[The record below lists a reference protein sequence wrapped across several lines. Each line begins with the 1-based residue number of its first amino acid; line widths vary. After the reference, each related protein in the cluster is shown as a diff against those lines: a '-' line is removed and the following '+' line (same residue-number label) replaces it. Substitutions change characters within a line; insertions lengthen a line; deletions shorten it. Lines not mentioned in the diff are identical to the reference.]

1 MSQKYDVAI
10 LGGGP
15 GGYVAAI
22 RASQLGLKVAL
33 VENEKVGGT
42 CLHQG
47 CIPSK
52 AMLRSAEVF
61 KQTKEAATYGV
72 QVEEPTI
79 DFSNVQR
86 RKDSIIQG
94 LYTGVQ
100 SLMKK
105 GKIDV
110 YNGFGRLL
118 GPSIFS
124 PLAGTVSVEYENGE
138 ENTMIVPK
146 FVLLATGS
154 RPRQLDHLKVD
165 GKHIITSEEALAL
178 EELPNSIMIVGG
190 GVIGVEWASMLA
202 DFGVE
207 VTIFET
213 APHILPTEDE
223 DIAKEVERQ
232 LKNKGINIYTD
243 AFVEGS
249 TINDETTVSLNVT
262 HEKKQ
267 QQFQAEKVLVSVGR
281 IANIDSIGL
290 NNTDIE
296 VEHGFIRTNDYFQT
310 KESHIY
316 AIGDIVGEKQLAHVA
331 SREGVIAVE
340 HMANEQPEKLNY
352 DQVPTCI
359 YSNPEVASV
368 GLTEK
373 EAKEAGFNTAVGT
386 FPFQANG
393 KALVYGQAEGF
404 TKIIANKD
412 NDDLLGIHM
421 VGPHVTELISEA
433 GLAMVLDATPWE
445 LTQTVHPHPSLSEVV
460 GEAALAVTNE
470 HIHG

>member
-33 VENEKVGGT
+33 VEKEKLGGT
-42 CLHQG
+42 CLHKG

-61 KQTKEAATYGV
+61 KQTKEAATFGV
-72 QVEEPTI
+72 DVSTPELN
-79 DFSNVQR
+79 FSAVQR
-86 RKDSIIQG
+86 RKDGIINQ
-94 LYTGVQ
+94 LYNGVQ

-110 YNGFGRLL
+110 YEGYGRIL

-124 PLAGTVSVEYENGE
+124 PLAGTISVEYENGD

-146 FVLLATGS
+146 NVLIATGS
-154 RPRQLDHLKVD
+154 KPRHLDHLPID
-165 GKHIITSEEALAL
+165 GKQIVTSEGALTFDQ
-178 EELPNSIMIVGG
+178 LPSSIMIVGG

-202 DFGVE
+202 DFDVK
-207 VTIFET
+207 VTLFET
-213 APHILPTEDE
+213 APHILPTEDR

-232 LKNKGINIYTD
+232 LSNKGI
-243 AFVEGS
+243 
-249 TINDETTVSLNVT
+249 TIHTSAMVGASHVQKESVTLDVTTGERDEQY
-262 HEKKQ
+262 H
-267 QQFQAEKVLVSVGR
+267 AEKVLVSVGR
-281 IANIDSIGL
+281 EANIDTIGL
-290 NNTDIE
+290 NNTDVHVTNGHIE
-296 VEHGFIRTNDYFQT
+296 TNAFFQT
-310 KESHIY
+310 NESHIY
-316 AIGDIVGEKQLAHVA
+316 AIGDVIGKKQLAHVA

-340 HMANEQPEKLNY
+340 HMANQQPEQLNY
-352 DQVPTCI
+352 DQIPTCI

-368 GLTEK
+368 GLTEE
-373 EAKEAGFNTAVGT
+373 EAKEQGYDIDVGT

-393 KALVYGQAEGF
+393 KALVYGQSEGF
-404 TKIIANKD
+404 TKIIANRK
-412 NDDLLGIHM
+412 NEDLLGIHM

-433 GLAMVLDATPWE
+433 GLGVVLDATPWE
-445 LTQTVHPHPSLSEVV
+445 LTQSVHPHPSLSEVI

-470 HIHG
+470 QIHG